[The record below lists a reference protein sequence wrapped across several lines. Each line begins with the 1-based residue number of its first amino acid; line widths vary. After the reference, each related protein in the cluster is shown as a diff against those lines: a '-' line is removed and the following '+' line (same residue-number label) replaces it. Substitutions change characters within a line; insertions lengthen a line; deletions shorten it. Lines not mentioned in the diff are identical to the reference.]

1 MACGCGGSAKFVN
14 WRPKSLV
21 SLFGEIRLPC
31 SYYHCRSCQTSQQ
44 PWDQVLGLTKRRV
57 TPAAEEAITLAGL
70 LTSFGQAA
78 RQTLLQ
84 LTGIR
89 VSESTVRRV
98 TEDAGEELGQALCEK
113 QTFGPTKTWPWQ
125 RDAQGQGCAY
135 ASIDHVS
142 VPQQGARGAKA
153 DGRMAAV
160 AMVYNPQSEHE
171 ENRPRATREVR
182 YLAGLYELDAL
193 SLLLR
198 RQAAQVGWDAAPQQ
212 LVLSDAG
219 NGLEDFGRK
228 SFPLA
233 TSILD
238 FYHASEHVTEMAKA
252 LEPRDD
258 KAAARQLQVWC
269 HQLKHDGG
277 AALLAE
283 WEQLDVSGW
292 SPERQEIYRRQ
303 TQYFRNHQHRM
314 NYPRF
319 IRNGW
324 QIGSGPVESGCKRLV
339 TLRLKGPGMR
349 WKPRGTTTL
358 CHLRALLL
366 GEPGQWENY
375 WNNAGLT

>member
-1 MACGCGGSAKFVN
+1 MS
-14 WRPKSLV
+14 WRSKTLV
-21 SLFGEIRLPC
+21 SLFGDIRVLC
-31 SYYHCRSCQTSQQ
+31 SYYHCRSCKTSQQ
-44 PWDQVLGLTKRRV
+44 PWDAALGLTKRRV

-70 LTSFGQAA
+70 LTSFGEAA
-78 RQTLLQ
+78 RQTLIK

-98 TEDAGEELGQALCEK
+98 TEDAGEELGQALAEK
-113 QTFGPTKTWPWQ
+113 QTFGPVKTWDWQ
-125 RDAQGQGCAY
+125 RDARGQGCAY

-142 VPQQGARGAKA
+142 VPQQGPRGAKA
-153 DGRMAAV
+153 DGRMVAV
-160 AMVYNPQSEHE
+160 AMVYNPQSKQE
-171 ENRPRATREVR
+171 EKRPRATREVR
-182 YLAGLYELDAL
+182 YLAGLYQLDPL
-193 SLLLR
+193 GLLLR

-212 LVLSDAG
+212 LALSDAG
-219 NGLEDFGRK
+219 NGLEDFARK

-238 FYHASEHVTEMAKA
+238 FYHASEHVTEMAKV

-258 KAAARQLQVWC
+258 QASARQLQVWC
-269 HQLKHDGG
+269 HKLKHEGG
-277 AALLAE
+277 TALLTE

-303 TQYFRNHQHRM
+303 TQYFHNHQHRM
-314 NYPRF
+314 DYPTF
-319 IRNGW
+319 TRNGW

-375 WNNAGLT
+375 WNPASLT